1 MDWPDLPTR
10 LAGGTVIAAL
20 SLIAFAL
27 MLTLSTAAL
36 SVAIAVMIVI
46 AALIDRRLDM
56 PWLGLFIQLAVAV
69 LGWRFLIDPGIPWA
83 SWWNTPFW
91 EVALGYAV
99 PLALMGVAWWVM
111 RPIKR
116 LGAQLALESAV
127 WSLGAVFAL
136 ILLERALRSD
146 IDSFWGLSLA
156 GSILLISMGAQ
167 LYGWRKGVRF
177 AWVRVPLASLLG
189 LLGFGV
195 LLIALVGMAPIM
207 SWGARDI
214 AGPLLLDTIAIA
226 YLVPAGVL
234 AVLVWKLDHIH
245 RYLRAAFAGLSAL
258 MGVAY
263 IAIEI
268 RRFWQGEQIAS
279 DAISQGELYSHTIA
293 MMLGA
298 VRLLFFALVRR
309 SDLLRKLAMV
319 GIAVTIA
326 KVFLIDMSGLN
337 GLVRVASFLGLGL
350 ALTGLAWLNRA
361 MSARWNPEDSA
372 QEQNA
377 NEVGPSSST

>member
-10 LAGGTVIAAL
+10 LAGGKVIAAL

-83 SWWNTPFW
+83 SWWKTPLW

-167 LYGWRKGVRF
+167 LYRWRKGVRF
-177 AWVRVPLASLLG
+177 AWVLVPLASLLG

-195 LLIALVGMAPIM
+195 LLTALVGMAPIM

-226 YLVPAGVL
+226 YLAPTGVL

-279 DAISQGELYSHTIA
+279 DAISQGELYSYTIA
-293 MMLGA
+293 MMLGV

-337 GLVRVASFLGLGL
+337 GLVRVASFFGLGL
-350 ALTGLAWLNRA
+350 ALMGLAWLNRA
-361 MSARWNPEDSA
+361 MES
-372 QEQNA
+372 
-377 NEVGPSSST
+377 

>member
-1 MDWPDLPTR
+1 
-10 LAGGTVIAAL
+10 
-20 SLIAFAL
+20 
-27 MLTLSTAAL
+27 
-36 SVAIAVMIVI
+36 
-46 AALIDRRLDM
+46 
-56 PWLGLFIQLAVAV
+56 
-69 LGWRFLIDPGIPWA
+69 
-83 SWWNTPFW
+83 
-91 EVALGYAV
+91 
-99 PLALMGVAWWVM
+99 MGVAWWVM

-167 LYGWRKGVRF
+167 LYRWRKGVRF
-177 AWVRVPLASLLG
+177 GWVLVPLASLLG

-195 LLIALVGMAPIM
+195 LLTALVGMAPIT
-207 SWGARDI
+207 SWGVRNI

-279 DAISQGELYSHTIA
+279 DAISQGELYSYTIA

-309 SDLLRKLAMV
+309 SDLLR
-319 GIAVTIA
+319 
-326 KVFLIDMSGLN
+326 
-337 GLVRVASFLGLGL
+337 
-350 ALTGLAWLNRA
+350 
-361 MSARWNPEDSA
+361 
-372 QEQNA
+372 
-377 NEVGPSSST
+377 